1 MKLKTIF
8 RKKETNMTTPDY
20 SHQAIISGL
29 RAEIDGKDKIIAEH
43 QKQIQQLM
51 DTAQRNYALYS
62 SLQDSVKDFFEARRN
77 DDNFEFDIDEV
88 NTFFAENSI
97 DPLKREYRVEFR
109 IEGTVLVEAENED
122 EARDIVDE
130 LDVVHWSSEIE
141 NFEAEATNVEA
152 TF

>member
-1 MKLKTIF
+1 
-8 RKKETNMTTPDY
+8 MTTPDY

-141 NFEAEATNVEA
+141 DFEAEATNVEA

>member
-1 MKLKTIF
+1 
-8 RKKETNMTTPDY
+8 MTTPDY

-109 IEGTVLVEAENED
+109 L
-122 EARDIVDE
+122 
-130 LDVVHWSSEIE
+130 
-141 NFEAEATNVEA
+141 
-152 TF
+152 